1 MKKRPD
7 FLIVTLSFLLFS
19 HGTMAIAKVDT
30 TYPVVKNEGQKTE
43 GIYTIQKDTAIST
56 LNNASSVMYGKQLL
70 NDTQRLLPKYVGD
83 AMNCNSC
90 HIAEGKKPEGLSY
103 INAYNSYPSY
113 NPRAGK
119 VITLAQRINGC
130 FIRSMN
136 GTALPEDSLE
146 MRAMLDYMKWLSQA
160 VPAGEKVKIKNTWA
174 INTQLTPNPVL
185 GKQLYNA
192 ECAACHGVNGEGKLD
207 SADHVIFPPLWGDN
221 SFNIGA
227 GMARTYTAAAF
238 IYKNMPM
245 GINTHG
251 VWGGGDT
258 LSEQDAVDVA
268 EFFTHMPRPDFSGK
282 TNDWPKGHKPVD
294 ARY

>member
-1 MKKRPD
+1 MKKRSD
-7 FLIVTLSFLLFS
+7 VLIVTLSFLLFS
-19 HGTMAIAKVDT
+19 QNTIAKAET
-30 TYPVVKNEGQKTE
+30 TYPVVKHDGQKTE
-43 GIYTIQKDTAIST
+43 DIYTIPKDTAIST

-70 NDTQRLLPKYVGD
+70 NDTQRLLPKHVGD

-90 HIAEGKKPEGLSY
+90 HIAEGKKPEGLPY
-103 INAYNSYPSY
+103 INAYNSYPAY
-113 NPRAGK
+113 NARAGK

-146 MRAMLDYMKWLSQA
+146 MRAMLNYMKWLSQT
-160 VPAGEKVKIKNTWA
+160 VPAGKKVKIKNSWS
-174 INTQLTPNPVL
+174 INTQLIPNPVR
-185 GKQLYNA
+185 GQQLYST

-207 SADHVIFPPLWGDN
+207 SAGHVIFPPLWGDN

-251 VWGGGDT
+251 VWGEGDT

-282 TNDWPKGHKPVD
+282 TDDWPKGHKPVD